1 LNDALPIFPVVATLL
16 TLAPGSALW
25 QGSGKCLKREKCP
38 MRDPDYDL
46 IKLEATVEGLAVV
59 TLNRPDVHNAFNA
72 ELIAELTDVFTM
84 ISEQP
89 SIRMM
94 ILRGEGPSFSAGA
107 DLGWMK
113 LAATHSRD
121 DNENDAM
128 NLAEM
133 LRRLYEMPQMTLA
146 LVHGTAMGGGAGLVA
161 ACDVAIARAG
171 TQFRFSEV
179 RLGLTPATISPYVVQ
194 AIGPRWAKALFVT
207 AEGFDAAYAEKIGL
221 VHYVAETE
229 EQMGEL
235 QEHIARLVF
244 SAAPGAV
251 ADAKRLVQDVTGMEI
266 DKTLMHDM
274 AKRIAARRASEE
286 GKEGISAFLEKR
298 TPAWKT

>member
-1 LNDALPIFPVVATLL
+1 
-16 TLAPGSALW
+16 
-25 QGSGKCLKREKCP
+25 

-46 IKLEATVEGLAVV
+46 IRFEATPEGLAVV

-72 ELIAELTDVFTM
+72 ELIAELTDVFAM
-84 ISEQP
+84 IADQP
-89 SIRMM
+89 TIRMM

-107 DLGWMK
+107 DLNWMK
-113 LAATHSRD
+113 LAALNSRE
-121 DNENDAM
+121 DNEADALK
-128 NLAEM
+128 LADM

-146 LVHGTAMGGGAGLVA
+146 LVHGAAMGGGAGLVA
-161 ACDVAIARAG
+161 ACDMAIAKAG

-179 RLGLTPATISPYVVQ
+179 RLGLTPATISPFVIQ
-194 AIGPRWAKALFVT
+194 AIGPRHARALFVT
-207 AEGFDAAYAEKIGL
+207 ADGFDAAYAEKIGL
-221 VHYVAETE
+221 VHHVAETD

-251 ADAKRLVQDVTGMEI
+251 ADAKKLVNDVVGRDIGHGLMQDT
-266 DKTLMHDM
+266 

-286 GKEGISAFLEKR
+286 GKEGVSAFLEKR
-298 TPAWKT
+298 APSWKR